1 MSLNKKKEAKTDF
14 SIDAW
19 DKIRS
24 LFYINRRFSGQ
35 LKKLFNTSTCIT
47 NQLFLYVI

>member
-1 MSLNKKKEAKTDF
+1 MSLNQKEEAKTDF

-24 LFYINRRFSGQ
+24 LFYIRRFSGQ
-35 LKKLFNTSTCIT
+35 LKKLFNTSTCTT

>member
-24 LFYINRRFSGQ
+24 LFYIRRFSGQ